1 MADMSKEGQGLPPF
15 TFKVEQ
21 VKIKEL
27 IHAIGDNN
35 PLFLEKETAL
45 SEGYR
50 DIPCPPTFIT
60 LAFQEFTG
68 AYFKAFEAL
77 GVSLQNVLHGEE
89 IYEYLGE
96 ICPGDMLTCH
106 MIFQS
111 IVEKQTKS
119 GRMFLITLGTRVTN
133 QRDEDVLK
141 ATSLIIE
148 KMTQDGR

>member
-1 MADMSKEGQGLPPF
+1 MADLSKQGQGLPPF
-15 TFKVEQ
+15 TVEVER
-21 VKIKEL
+21 VKIREL
-27 IHAIGDNN
+27 VNAIGDTN
-35 PLFLEKETAL
+35 PLFLEKEAAL
-45 SEGYR
+45 SERYY

-89 IYEYLGE
+89 TYEYLGE
-96 ICPGDMLTCH
+96 IYPGDLLTCH
-106 MIFQS
+106 MVFKS

-119 GRMFLITLGTRVTN
+119 GSMFLITLRTRVTN
-133 QRDEDVLK
+133 QRSEEVLK

-148 KMTQDGR
+148 RMA